1 MRPDRL
7 IGNRLP
13 NVVTVP
19 SDPEDLSDRLTAA
32 GLEAE
37 SADRILAVF
46 SLHDGYGD
54 PDNEMQALC
63 DSTSH
68 KSQVE
73 YVVHYVEAM
82 FYSTGLILISKASR
96 YSVIENQR
104 QGFEQDFLR
113 VHDRVIGRIRDSQH
127 RH

>member
-37 SADRILAVF
+37 SADRILAFF

-54 PDNEMQALC
+54 PDNDMQALC
-63 DSTSH
+63 DSTSGVR
-68 KSQVE
+68 SSLCRGNVL
-73 YVVHYVEAM
+73 
-82 FYSTGLILISKASR
+82 F
-96 YSVIENQR
+96 
-104 QGFEQDFLR
+104 
-113 VHDRVIGRIRDSQH
+113 DRVDLNFKSFQIQRYRKPAT
-127 RH
+127 RF